1 MAKVGR
7 YIHVVKD
14 DTQVA
19 GVAVAFDAGKNTAI
33 SLNSS
38 MGSGARSDRW
48 SGVIESLV
56 IKCSVASGA
65 PTKLTVRATMDGE
78 TVLPDT
84 EADINL
90 NIGSST
96 VGSVVF
102 KAGLAWASHE
112 SDVLTVYCHC
122 DAGTVDIDEVMCVW
136 SE

>member
-19 GVAVAFDAGKNTAI
+19 GVAVAFDAGKSTAI
-33 SLNSS
+33 RLNNAL
-38 MGSGARSDRW
+38 GSGSRYNRW
-48 SGVIESLV
+48 SGVIEGLV
-56 IKCSVASGA
+56 IKCSVASGT

-78 TVLPDT
+78 TILPDT
-84 EADINL
+84 QADINL

-102 KAGLAWASHE
+102 KAAIAWSSTE
-112 SDVLTVYCHC
+112 SDTLTVYCHC
-122 DAGTVDIDEVMCVW
+122 DAGTVNIDEVMVSW